1 MSSVVQSDT
10 KGPTYKPQSPSAFL
24 KAIVGKN
31 VIVKLNSGLL
41 YTGILQCLDGY
52 MNLVVS
58 NAREDTGIAGIPS
71 TNTYGEA
78 FISWAIWAATNAAH
92 RGNNA
97 NENTVLYISAAEAL

>member
-10 KGPTYKPQSPSAFL
+10 KGSPSAFL

-41 YTGILQCLDGY
+41 YTGVLQCLDGY
-52 MNLVVS
+52 MNLVITD
-58 NAREDTGIAGIPS
+58 AKEDTGIAGIPT

-78 FISWAIWAATNAAH
+78 FI
-92 RGNNA
+92 RGNN
-97 NENTVLYISAAEAL
+97 VLYISAAEAL